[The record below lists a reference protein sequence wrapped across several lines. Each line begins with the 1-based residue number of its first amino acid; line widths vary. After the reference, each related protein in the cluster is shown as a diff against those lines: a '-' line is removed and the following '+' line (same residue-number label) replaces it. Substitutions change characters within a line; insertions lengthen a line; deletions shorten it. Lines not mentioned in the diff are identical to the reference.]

1 MPERGEAV
9 RLTTAIRKRRDRHLS
24 NGLAMPLSRNDDE
37 QPTTDAHGLVEY
49 HALRIMDVT
58 CTYQSLVAVLV

>member
-1 MPERGEAV
+1 MPKRGEAV

-37 QPTTDAHGLVEY
+37 QLTTDAHGLDSLNVMHYELWTC
-49 HALRIMDVT
+49 HARTNPL
-58 CTYQSLVAVLV
+58 